1 MRTRPG
7 PATRPVPWMR
17 SSRAAGAL
25 AAGDGPGDGPAVS
38 NQRPAAGTANQS
50 ATAAKAA
57 AAPTGRSD
65 PAHRRRPPPAP
76 CEQPI
81 RLRLPTNSKTPARQ
95 SQAKAGHQCRHA
107 KHDRIRVRPELPGP
121 HRETRAPHGSYRSQ
135 NERDTRRVES
145 RAFTGADTEA
155 IREPSRR
162 RSPHQQGQTLF
173 RTLRSA
179 LRRRLGDLD
188 GSLTRRLRSGRARS
202 KPLAPGLL
210 DAFHGRNLG
219 RLDLVAPVLP
229 PNEHRRPHV
238 VFPFKAVVSPPPAQ
252 CEIPRQPWFCPDLSR
267 NFRPQRGGAGPSRV
281 QFRSACRLI
290 AFRHSSV

>member
-7 PATRPVPWMR
+7 PATRPVPWMT

-65 PAHRRRPPPAP
+65 PARSTATTTRSVRKAHSSSASDEFENTRG
-76 CEQPI
+76 
-81 RLRLPTNSKTPARQ
+81 Q
-95 SQAKAGHQCRHA
+95 SQAKPATSAATPSMTASASVPNCQARTA
-107 KHDRIRVRPELPGP
+107 KPALPK
-121 HRETRAPHGSYRSQ
+121 ASYRSQ
-135 NERDTRRVES
+135 DERHAPR
-145 RAFTGADTEA
+145 
-155 IREPSRR
+155 REPGIHRRRHRSDPRASRR

-202 KPLAPGLL
+202 QPLAPGLL

-267 NFRPQRGGAGPSRV
+267 NFRPQRGGTGPSRV